1 MGLIITE
8 EEKKSIRGMYLLNEN
23 RTIPHLTELL
33 KSLVF
38 KDFDLDFKLTHKGLF
53 GYNSYF
59 LKIYLDP
66 EVMCM
71 SGDMYD
77 SDAIDFLDNVEENIH
92 GVLPYVGLSDSEL
105 MLEFEFLND
114 KEFSNKLVGMVNGIF
129 PTLYDRI
136 EDLPKLVNMKS
147 NQNGGKPEFKI
158 SFRFDNRPKMGQ
170 IQRMY
175 EYIHE
180 LLPTF
185 EDVYLD
191 FGVI

>member
-53 GYNSYF
+53 GYNTYF

-136 EDLPKLVNMKS
+136 EDLPKLVNVKS

-158 SFRFDNRPKMGQ
+158 SFRFDNHPKMGQ

>member
-53 GYNSYF
+53 GYNTYF

-71 SGDMYD
+71 SGDKYD
-77 SDAIDFLDNVEENIH
+77 SDAIDFLNNVEENIY
-92 GVLPYVGLSDSEL
+92 GVLPYVGLTDSEL

-158 SFRFDNRPKMGQ
+158 SFRFDNPPKMGQ

-185 EDVYLD
+185 EDVYMD